1 MALTDLIHSK
11 NTLPMLRKQLLSPI
25 VLLTF
30 STFFLFFLSSDAAAA
45 TLSDPPMTAA
55 ATFSD
60 PPITATETASDLP
73 MAAPDEAPIPPS
85 TQETIRP
92 DRALPASAGSAE
104 SPIPPS
110 IHDTIRPD
118 TWLTVGLFPS
128 GARESST
135 DPLHE
140 HGGFSGIRPTAGM
153 EHHSFLGMRGKVS
166 WTQTNM
172 EEPGSI
178 RIEHPES
185 EPSWEDWRNYKG
197 RTFTRGSNYAWTTVE
212 VEQRTRAL
220 VLAGGVGGFRIN
232 DQEYG
237 GDFYNESHLKI
248 PVILEAGTNEV
259 LLRISGSPDSRASFS
274 LVPVEYDIQAITENI
289 TAPHLVRGHDYA
301 TLHLGLPLANHT
313 SQWKEGVEVEIFYT
327 DPAGNSQQISEKQ
340 LPPMGPMAFQ
350 QTAHRLNMTTLQ
362 WDVLNDEETL
372 PLEILVREGDTQH
385 IFQSHLEI
393 KEQDQPFNVTFL
405 DSDNSVQFYSAFP
418 PANMD
423 PDRSYPAI
431 FTLHGAGVDATGSN
445 GYTQKD
451 WCWVIAPT
459 NRGRFGFDWEK
470 QGKVNALNS
479 LSHAIETF
487 NLDASRI
494 YLSGHSMGGHGSWVL
509 STSHP
514 HLFAAVGPSA
524 SWTSFDIYT
533 PFVSRMD
540 HLTGSPANLQLLYPV
555 LQPTRTLSLVENL
568 HNTPVYILH
577 GGDDRSVPPDHPRM
591 FYQRLSQLGYDVTYN
606 EVPGKGHWWGFDD
619 TDGADCVNHA
629 DLMDFFRGKQK
640 DPAVNHI
647 RFRTAALAES
657 HQAYWISVL
666 QRNNFVDDTRIR
678 ADVETRG
685 PGHTVRIETS
695 NVRRLEIHRDEAP
708 FDIGNTTLFL
718 NGEEMVLRD
727 RPSMVFDL
735 EPIEILPGDPI
746 PEYIKSPEQ
755 AGTIKQV
762 FYEPFALV
770 YSTLG
775 GDEWER
781 QTYSQARELAQ
792 SWYYRGNGRTLIVPD
807 TLVDANI
814 EENYNLILFGSPAA
828 NAYYGSINQELPITV
843 YPDSLVMGS
852 LYRNESVAVG
862 RHREV
867 YTEDLAVKFIHP
879 NPRNPKRLIQVNGG
893 ATLSSQA
900 LSVKPAMISSA
911 DGLPDYLVF
920 DDRILETGFA
930 ALIHA
935 GFFNN
940 FWRYDPEH
948 ALIQPTW

>member
-1 MALTDLIHSK
+1 MLIK
-11 NTLPMLRKQLLSPI
+11 RPINLL
-25 VLLTF
+25 VLLNF
-30 STFFLFFLSSDAAAA
+30 STFLLFFPLSDAAAGKA
-45 TLSDPPMTAA
+45 NISPMPAA
-55 ATFSD
+55 
-60 PPITATETASDLP
+60 
-73 MAAPDEAPIPPS
+73 DEAPIPPS

-92 DRALPASAGSAE
+92 DRVLLASAGSTE

-110 IHDTIRPD
+110 IQDTIWPD

-140 HGGFSGIRPTAGM
+140 HGGFSGINPEAGM
-153 EHHSFLGMRGKVS
+153 EHHSFLGSHGKVS
-166 WTQTNM
+166 WTQTTM
-172 EEPGSI
+172 EEPGTI
-178 RIEHPES
+178 RIDHPES
-185 EPSWEDWRNYKG
+185 EPTWEDWRNYKG

-212 VEQRTRAL
+212 VEERARAL
-220 VLAGGVGGFRIN
+220 VQAGSISSFRIN
-232 DQEYG
+232 DQKYA
-237 GDFYNESHLKI
+237 GDFYNNGHLKI
-248 PVILEAGTNEV
+248 PVILEAGTNEI
-259 LLRISGSPDSRASFS
+259 LLKISGSPNSRASFS
-274 LVPVEYDIQAITENI
+274 FVPVENDIQAITENI
-289 TAPHLVRGHDYA
+289 TAPHLVRGHDHGN
-301 TLHLGLPLANHT
+301 LHLGLPLANHT
-313 SQWKEGVEVEIFYT
+313 NQWKEGVEVEIFYT
-327 DPAGNSQQISEKQ
+327 DPEGNRQKISEKQ
-340 LPPMGPMAFQ
+340 LPPIGPMAFQ
-350 QTAHRLNMTTLQ
+350 QSAHRLDMTTLQ
-362 WDVLNDEETL
+362 WDELNDEENL
-372 PLEILVREGDTQH
+372 SLEILVRDGNQELS
-385 IFQSHLEI
+385 FQSRLEI
-393 KEQDQPFNVTFL
+393 KEQDEPFNVTFL

-431 FTLHGAGVDATGSN
+431 FSLHGASVDATGPN

-459 NRGRFGFDWEK
+459 NRGRYGFDWEK

-479 LSHAIETF
+479 LSHAITTF
-487 NLDASRI
+487 GLDPSRI

-514 HLFAAVGPSA
+514 HLFAAVAPSA
-524 SWTSFDIYT
+524 GWTSFDIYT

-540 HLTGSPANLQLLYPV
+540 HLAGSPANLQLLYSV
-555 LQPTRTLSLVENL
+555 LQPTRTLSMVENL

-577 GGDDRSVPPDHPRM
+577 GGDDKSVPPDHPRM
-591 FYQRLSQLGYDVTYN
+591 FYQRLSQLGYEVTYN
-606 EVPGKGHWWGFDD
+606 EVPGMGHWWSFDD

-640 DPAVNHI
+640 DPAAINHI

-685 PGHTVRIETS
+685 AGYTVRIETS
-695 NVRRLEIHRDEAP
+695 NVRRLEIHLDEAP
-708 FDIGNTTLFL
+708 FDIGNTTLWL
-718 NGEEMVLRD
+718 NGQEIVLRD
-727 RPSMVFDL
+727 RESMVFDL
-735 EPIEILPGDPI
+735 EAFGIHPGESI
-746 PEYIKSPEQ
+746 PEHIKHPGQ

-775 GDEWER
+775 GDEWES
-781 QTYSQARELAQ
+781 QTYGQARELAQ

-807 TLVDANI
+807 TLVDAKI
-814 EENYNLILFGSPAA
+814 EENYNLILFGSPAT
-828 NAYYGSINQELPITV
+828 NAYYGEVNDVLPITV
-843 YPDSLVMGS
+843 YPDSIVMGS
-852 LYRNESVAVG
+852 LHRREAFATG
-862 RHREV
+862 HHREV
-867 YTEDLAVKFIHP
+867 YTKDLAVKFIHP
-879 NPRNPKRLIQVNGG
+879 NPRNPERLIQINGG

-911 DGLPDYLVF
+911 DGLPDYLLF

-940 FWRYDPEH
+940 FWRYDPDH
-948 ALIQPTW
+948 AIIQTKW